1 MLHSLVTVDVIAV
14 GLIKWG
20 CMCSYTLASGEGR
33 MANKTLLITYMLLLE
48 LNSSVPAALGARNP
62 TEFSKSHNHL
72 PVAIYYLVQEEA
84 VILRVIVK
92 NTSSNSFDLLPFVL
106 KFVLQVN
113 MLNTSF
119 TLGGEERGSGGYIG
133 RGQKDEERSYV
144 TYILV
149 NTSCLFWLGWYI
161 KMIQVESWLFVS
173 RNTKT

>member
-1 MLHSLVTVDVIAV
+1 M
-14 GLIKWG
+14 
-20 CMCSYTLASGEGR
+20 
-33 MANKTLLITYMLLLE
+33 
-48 LNSSVPAALGARNP
+48 
-62 TEFSKSHNHL
+62 
-72 PVAIYYLVQEEA
+72 
-84 VILRVIVK
+84 K

-113 MLNTSF
+113 MLNISF
-119 TLGGEERGSGGYIG
+119 TLGWEERGSEGYI
-133 RGQKDEERSYV
+133 GQKDEERSYV